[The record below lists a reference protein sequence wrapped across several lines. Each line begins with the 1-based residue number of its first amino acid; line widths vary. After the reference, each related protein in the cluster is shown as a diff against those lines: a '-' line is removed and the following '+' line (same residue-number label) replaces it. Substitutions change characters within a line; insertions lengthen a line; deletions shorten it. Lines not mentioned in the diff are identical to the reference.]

1 MYASFVLRKILD
13 QTSNTD
19 HSSGGNGIMFAPM
32 FKADVNGKCFTSS
45 NEKICEHKVNAIEL
59 KMVGDFVVFPSRC
72 YHRGY
77 YAIASNMT
85 YYTAQLFCKIS
96 DNPEAWQ
103 NVTRKVNQIIMQG
116 HVEESWLAQLT
127 QDICDNWD
135 TTYSVNKFPPAK
147 AFDGDKIDATKN
159 RHILRVMFQGVPWIA
174 ELVKY
179 FEDKFK
185 HLEVRSVWMIE
196 KSKENDGFQGW
207 HRDFY
212 LGTEVT
218 TTIVVNVGAVT
229 KR

>member
-1 MYASFVLRKILD
+1 LGTSFISLQD
-13 QTSNTD
+13 
-19 HSSGGNGIMFAPM
+19 
-32 FKADVNGKCFTSS
+32 FTTVD
-45 NEKICEHKVNAIEL
+45 N
-59 KMVGDFVVFPSRC
+59 R
-72 YHRGY
+72 
-77 YAIASNMT
+77 IASNMT

-103 NVTRKVNQIIMQG
+103 NVTRKVNQMTIQG
-116 HVEESWLAQLT
+116 RVEESWLAQLT
-127 QDICDNWD
+127 QDICHNWD
-135 TTYSVNKFPPAK
+135 TTYSVNKFQPAK

-159 RHILRVMFQGVPWIA
+159 RHILRAMFQGVPWIA

-179 FEDKFK
+179 FEEKYN

-218 TTIVVNVGAVT
+218 TTIVV
-229 KR
+229 K